1 MTILRNYNKYEFN
14 TENTQNGMKIAKH
27 LLKC

>member
-1 MTILRNYNKYEFN
+1 MIILRNYNKYEFN
-14 TENTQNGMKIAKH
+14 TKNMQNGMKIAKH